1 MDVATSCGG
10 ADSLLTAVAYS
21 WRIPYLTG
29 YRVAAGGREMSVAVS
44 GAAASSMKTA
54 TTCRRTACSRSAPAR
69 IMPAIAHGGHGG
81 DGLSSSS
88 AARDL
93 AEERAGVGDRDEG
106 EALLRQFSI
115 GRPREHETGRT
126 PQVHRSVDRR
136 STLSQ
141 DCMT

>member
-1 MDVATSCGG
+1 MDVATTCGG
-10 ADSLLTAVAYS
+10 ADSPLTAVAYS
-21 WRIPYLTG
+21 WRIPHLTG

-93 AEERAGVGDRDEG
+93 ADERGGVVERHDADSAEG
-106 EALLRQFSI
+106 EHPFRSKPNTGSGQA
-115 GRPREHETGRT
+115 EH
-126 PQVHRSVDRR
+126 HRSEATR
-136 STLSQ
+136 LFL
-141 DCMT
+141 